1 MTNLGS
7 KQEVMWFSYKAFLQS
22 LDIRFFKTQK
32 KDTYI
37 LSCEAEVKLPI
48 LKKSYITATEYKN
61 ESLEWVSHA
70 PLYEQ
75 HADPRWVN
83 KNEDNEAAWDP
94 IGFFMSFEKSLPIKE
109 SVTLLVGTKIVNLDI
124 QNIKGGYE
132 VSRAEKKQSLRLI
145 VSDKRIKKIEIPLP
159 IIGNVSVERVKS

>member
-1 MTNLGS
+1 MTNLGP
-7 KQEVMWFSYKAFLQS
+7 KHEVMCFSYKAFLQS

-37 LSCEAEVKLPI
+37 YSCEADVKLPI
-48 LKKSYITATEYKN
+48 LKKSYVTATEYKN

-75 HADPRWVN
+75 HEEPRWMN
-83 KNEDNEAAWDP
+83 KNEDIEAAWDP
-94 IGFFMSFEKSLPIKE
+94 IGFFMSFEKSPPLKE
-109 SVTLLVGTKIVNLDI
+109 PVTLLVGAKKVNLEI

-132 VSRAEKKQSLRLI
+132 VSRPEKKQSLRLI
-145 VSDKRIKKIEIPLP
+145 VSDKRIEKIEIPLP
-159 IIGNVSVERVKS
+159 MIGSVSMKRVK